1 MRVIKNFTEASK
13 MSARKFLAALILV
26 ILAASFSFAE
36 ITPSQILSDTR
47 FSTHVPATK
56 ANGSSLLPGRYIVAE
71 NTASRTGGQPIIAPT
86 KIIIEI
92 GKFSSEIDGYPFNID
107 VHGMGSFGGRI
118 ILDTQAEAPIIT
130 FYTLKASGQYEPGLK
145 SYAIAIQEEHN
156 HAWLLGDV
164 SDGKVSDPFSLLIL
178 TFANILGMATYF
190 RTFVR

>member
-1 MRVIKNFTEASK
+1 MFTEW
-13 MSARKFLAALILV
+13 
-26 ILAASFSFAE
+26 
-36 ITPSQILSDTR
+36 
-47 FSTHVPATK
+47 
-56 ANGSSLLPGRYIVAE
+56 
-71 NTASRTGGQPIIAPT
+71 
-86 KIIIEI
+86 
-92 GKFSSEIDGYPFNID
+92 
-107 VHGMGSFGGRI
+107 GSFGGRI